1 MMREEEAENVR
12 QGQLLQ
18 GSCCSYWQIVNTLQ
32 NCVRPRNCW
41 SWWHCLLSEILD
53 RIYEI
58 IQINNHSNILVTL
71 KERESSWRIC
81 HRFVIFKHCNNQ
93 MFKIV
98 MHQRFS
104 NHQFNS
110 SKLELISHIY
120 QRLLP
125 IFHIIEASFCF
136 HLKDIIIIHGCK
148 LKFTSWGPE

>member
-1 MMREEEAENVR
+1 MWDL
-12 QGQLLQ
+12 G
-18 GSCCSYWQIVNTLQ
+18 T
-32 NCVRPRNCW
+32 CW

-81 HRFVIFKHCNNQ
+81 HGFVIFKHCNNQ

-136 HLKDIIIIHGCK
+136 HLKDIIIRGCK
-148 LKFTSWGPE
+148 LKFTSWGPEQSWYLLGCWSLNEALDILHNFNTSS